1 MCMGMDRGGRGS
13 RLASGSW
20 EPGDVAVLG
29 GNTFVSVKIISTT

>member
-1 MCMGMDRGGRGS
+1 MCMGMDGG
-13 RLASGSW
+13 ASGSW